1 LRGVWHYHVLLALFT
16 LLWGGNFVLAEVAL
30 REMTPITFS
39 VARFFMGGIGMV
51 LLFYGYG
58 PTRLNGS
65 RLHIPRIRVS
75 EWPRLIL
82 VSLFGATLA
91 PWLGIEG
98 LALTHAGR
106 AAFWLALA
114 PVVSAVLGYGL
125 GTEQIGRM
133 GRIGILVAGVGT
145 AGLAIDGIQSD
156 LGYQLGD
163 AVLVAALVLA
173 VAELHLIK
181 PLAIRYGAIP
191 IVTLRTIIGWVLY
204 MFIATPSV
212 VQQDWLGLSFWTWT
226 AIILGGTVGVGMG
239 QWVKV
244 RALRAIGPTQIVV
257 YGNLVPLATIL
268 IGWATIGS
276 GSSLIELTAGMLVV
290 VGAFCLQV
298 GGAATQEHQP
308 PVA

>member
-1 LRGVWHYHVLLALFT
+1 L
-16 LLWGGNFVLAEVAL
+16 
-30 REMTPITFS
+30 P
-39 VARFFMGGIGMV
+39 GI
-51 LLFYGYG
+51 
-58 PTRLNGS
+58 RKS
-65 RLHIPRIRVS
+65 D
-75 EWPRLIL
+75 WPRLIV

-114 PVVSAVLGYGL
+114 PVVSAVIGVFL
-125 GTEQIGRM
+125 GTERVGRV
-133 GRIGILVAGVGT
+133 GRIGVLVAGVGT
-145 AGLAIDGIQSD
+145 AGLALDSVRSGQ
-156 LGYQLGD
+156 GYQLGD
-163 AVLVAALVLA
+163 ALQVAALVLA

-191 IVTLRTIIGWVLY
+191 IVTLRTLIGWAFY
-204 MFIATPSV
+204 MVIAAPSV
-212 VQQDWLGLSFWTWT
+212 VQQDWLNLSFWTWA

-257 YGNLVPLATIL
+257 YGNLVPLATIA

-276 GSSLIELTAGMLVV
+276 SSSVVELAAGVLVV
-290 VGAFCLQV
+290 AGALCLQM
-298 GGAATQEHQP
+298 GGATTQEHQP
-308 PVA
+308 PMA